1 MIKCLRNL
9 NRILM
14 AAAVVIFA
22 AASISLP
29 VEARGLIDMNWQDK
43 GEMTL
48 VYKFDDKLLQGMEVD
63 AYLVADISENGEFTL
78 IDELK
83 DQPVTNLNGITD
95 QSQWDVIIDTIE
107 PYVYSHMSVTA
118 HAVSDVNGE
127 AHFDGLHLGLYMIR
141 TEALYDS
148 QDACTY
154 AVDTFLISVPTTD
167 ANDTWVNPV
176 YAPVLRAKC
185 SQEYPKT
192 YEIRKVWKDTDNEDK
207 RPPYISVDLYRDG
220 EKVQTVELSASNNW
234 FYSWSDM
241 DYRGESGEVTA
252 HDWTIKENISSD
264 SPYTVSTSEDS
275 YNGESSKVILF
286 TLENTYN
293 EPEIPDTPD
302 EPETPDTPDTPDESE
317 TPENPD
323 TPDTPTLPDLPEVLG
338 AFRNLPAVLGAR
350 RLPQTGQ
357 LWWPLPILVIAG
369 VLFIIKGIR
378 TNRKN
383 AG

>member
-1 MIKCLRNL
+1 MKKLTRNL
-9 NRILM
+9 NRIVMFVAVLLLM
-14 AAAVVIFA
+14 LGSF
-22 AASISLP
+22 SFP
-29 VEARGLIDMNWQDK
+29 VQARNLIDMSWQDK
-43 GEMTL
+43 GQMTL
-48 VYKFDDKLLQGMEVD
+48 QFKFDDKLLEGMEVD

-118 HAVSDVNGE
+118 HAVSDINGE
-127 AHFDGLHLGLYMIR
+127 AFFDGLHLGLYMIR
-141 TEALYDS
+141 TEALYDPVE
-148 QDACTY
+148 ACTY

-241 DYRGESGEVTA
+241 DYRGESGEVAA

-264 SPYTVSTSEDS
+264 SPYTVSTSESS

-293 EPEIPDTPD
+293 EPETPP
-302 EPETPDTPDTPDESE
+302 ETLPETPDTPDE
-317 TPENPD
+317 
-323 TPDTPTLPDLPEVLG
+323 DTPTEDTPETPGIPDLPEVLG

-357 LWWPLPILVIAG
+357 LWWPLPILLIAG

-378 TNRKN
+378 ANRKN